1 MLSKNFIFL
10 CVYIKMNTFA
20 LFTAKAW
27 IKNDVKAI
35 ECGCEVWI
43 NQHLRE
49 KLDIAN
55 ISDRTQYYS

>member
-1 MLSKNFIFL
+1 
-10 CVYIKMNTFA
+10 MNTFA

-27 IKNDVKAI
+27 IKNGVKAI
-35 ECGCEVWI
+35 ECDGEVWI

-49 KLDIAN
+49 KLDNAN